1 MLPGPASE
9 RALGYLALILLSWS
23 PLLWSAGPLL
33 LRAPNGS
40 KHSSGS
46 NALSG
51 SESDV
56 EEAAAGVQRRSG
68 LASSHA
74 AAIVRLRSFARKV
87 ATPPFLAVLAG
98 AAAGM
103 TPLGEARV
111 GKGGWDALCF
121 WELTLL

>member
-46 NALSG
+46 SGSSSGGSSALSG
-51 SESDV
+51 SESDE
-56 EEAAAGVQRRSG
+56 EEAVAGAQRRSG
-68 LASSHA
+68 LASSPA
-74 AAIVRLRSFARKV
+74 AAIVRLRSFVRKV

-103 TPLGEARV
+103 TPLGEA
-111 GKGGWDALCF
+111 
-121 WELTLL
+121 